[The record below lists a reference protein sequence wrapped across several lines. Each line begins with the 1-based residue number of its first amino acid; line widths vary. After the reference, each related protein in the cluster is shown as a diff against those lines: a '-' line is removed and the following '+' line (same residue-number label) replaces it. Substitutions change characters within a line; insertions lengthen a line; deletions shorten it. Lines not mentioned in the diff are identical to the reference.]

1 MVTDNGDGVLGLND
15 VITYT
20 ITVTNTGN
28 VTLDGVGL
36 LDSFTDANGNP
47 LTLSSGPTFVS
58 ADQGSL
64 EGDLLVGETATYTAT
79 YTIAQSAVDAG
90 GVINTVLADGDSP
103 SGTNVSDDSDD
114 PNDPTDTDPDGDGD
128 PDDPTVTLIPENPIL
143 EVTKTATIADDGDGF
158 IGVNDVITYTI
169 TVENTGNVTMTGV
182 GIVDTL
188 VDATG
193 NPLTLTTGPTYVSS
207 SLGSAQGT
215 LQVGEVATYTATYI
229 ITQSDVDAGGV
240 SNSVVGSGTSPVGTI
255 VNDTSD
261 DGDDTDGNTTD
272 DPTEILI
279 PENPILEVTKTA
291 TIADDGDGFT
301 GVNDVITYT
310 ITVENTGNVTMTGVG
325 IVDTLVDATGNPLT
339 LTTGPTYVSSSLGSA
354 QGTLQVGEV
363 ATYTATY
370 IITQSDVD
378 AGGVSN
384 SVVGSGT
391 SPVGTI
397 VNDTSDDGD
406 DTDGNNTND
415 PTETITDSIFDLSV
429 IKEVDNTSPIVG
441 ENVTFTITLSNEG
454 FVTATNIIVDEVIP
468 SGYTFV
474 SAITTNGV
482 YSDFDGTWTVAQL
495 NPGQVEILQITVQ
508 VLGFGDY
515 LNTATIANATG
526 GVDVTPDDNTDT
538 AAVVPI
544 CLTIYNEFSPNDD
557 GINDFFNID
566 CIETYPN
573 NKVEIYNRWG
583 NIVYEKRG
591 YRNDWNGTSN
601 GRAVLNQSDK
611 LPVGTYY
618 YIIDLGD
625 GSKPR
630 VGWLYLNR

>member
-1 MVTDNGDGVLGLND
+1 M
-15 VITYT
+15 
-20 ITVTNTGN
+20 
-28 VTLDGVGL
+28 
-36 LDSFTDANGNP
+36 
-47 LTLSSGPTFVS
+47 
-58 ADQGSL
+58 
-64 EGDLLVGETATYTAT
+64 
-79 YTIAQSAVDAG
+79 
-90 GVINTVLADGDSP
+90 
-103 SGTNVSDDSDD
+103 
-114 PNDPTDTDPDGDGD
+114 
-128 PDDPTVTLIPENPIL
+128 TLIPENPIL

>member
-1 MVTDNGDGVLGLND
+1 
-15 VITYT
+15 
-20 ITVTNTGN
+20 
-28 VTLDGVGL
+28 
-36 LDSFTDANGNP
+36 
-47 LTLSSGPTFVS
+47 
-58 ADQGSL
+58 
-64 EGDLLVGETATYTAT
+64 
-79 YTIAQSAVDAG
+79 
-90 GVINTVLADGDSP
+90 
-103 SGTNVSDDSDD
+103 
-114 PNDPTDTDPDGDGD
+114 
-128 PDDPTVTLIPENPIL
+128 
-143 EVTKTATIADDGDGF
+143 
-158 IGVNDVITYTI
+158 
-169 TVENTGNVTMTGV
+169 
-182 GIVDTL
+182 
-188 VDATG
+188 
-193 NPLTLTTGPTYVSS
+193 
-207 SLGSAQGT
+207 
-215 LQVGEVATYTATYI
+215 
-229 ITQSDVDAGGV
+229 
-240 SNSVVGSGTSPVGTI
+240 
-255 VNDTSD
+255 
-261 DGDDTDGNTTD
+261 
-272 DPTEILI
+272 
-279 PENPILEVTKTA
+279 
-291 TIADDGDGFT
+291 
-301 GVNDVITYT
+301 
-310 ITVENTGNVTMTGVG
+310 
-325 IVDTLVDATGNPLT
+325 
-339 LTTGPTYVSSSLGSA
+339 
-354 QGTLQVGEV
+354 
-363 ATYTATY
+363 ATY